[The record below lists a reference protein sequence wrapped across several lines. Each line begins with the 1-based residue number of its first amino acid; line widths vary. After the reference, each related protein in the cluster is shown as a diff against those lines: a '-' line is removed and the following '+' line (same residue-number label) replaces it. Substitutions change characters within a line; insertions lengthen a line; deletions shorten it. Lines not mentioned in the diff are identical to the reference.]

1 VHRADELV
9 LRALPLEL
17 LDGAVAG
24 LDRVNRWDL
33 SVTGGVLYLA
43 TGLAQ
48 FDGPVR
54 PVAILER

>member
-17 LDGAVAG
+17 LDGAAAT

-43 TGLAQ
+43 TGVAQ
-48 FDGPVR
+48 FDGAVR
-54 PVAILER
+54 DVAVG

>member
-9 LRALPLEL
+9 LCALPLEL

-43 TGLAQ
+43 AGVAQ
-48 FDGPVR
+48 FDGAVR
-54 PVAILER
+54 DVAVR